1 MDPTDIRLTGAVPLD
16 PRPQAAPNGAP
27 AVVDV
32 TEANFAVEV
41 LERSRSVPVVID
53 FWAAWCGPC
62 RRLSPVLE
70 RLAAEAAGAWV
81 LGKIDVDANPRL
93 AQAAAVQG
101 IPAVK
106 AVVDGAVVHE
116 FTGVMPEAQVRAWV
130 TEVLSMRADGS
141 GADPGAAPPPAD
153 PAQAAAD
160 SALMRGDFEAA
171 IAGYAE
177 ILERNPG
184 DGFAK
189 VSLARAQLLK
199 RGASYDE
206 RRVRR
211 QLAQTPDDVE
221 AVAAAADL
229 DLLDGRVDEAFG
241 RLLDLVRRSSGAERD
256 SARTRLLSLFEV
268 LEPDDPALA
277 AARRSLANALF

>member
-1 MDPTDIRLTGAVPLD
+1 MKPTDIRLSGAVPLD
-16 PRPQAAPNGAP
+16 PRPQPATTGTPAA
-27 AVVDV
+27 VIDV
-32 TEANFAVEV
+32 TEANFAAEV
-41 LERSRSVPVVID
+41 IERSKTVPVVID

-62 RRLSPVLE
+62 RQLSPVLE

-116 FTGVMPEAQVRAWV
+116 FTGAMPEANVRAWL
-130 TEVLSMRADGS
+130 TEVLSMPAGAGTAS
-141 GADPGAAPPPAD
+141 GPPPDPGLSDAD
-153 PAQAAAD
+153 Q
-160 SALMRGDFEAA
+160 ALMRGDFETA
-171 IAGYAE
+171 IAGYREA
-177 ILERNPG
+177 LTRNPG
-184 DGFAK
+184 DAFAK
-189 VSLARAQLLK
+189 VSLARAELLK
-199 RGASYDE
+199 RGSSYDE

-211 QLAQTPDDVE
+211 QLADSPDDVD

-229 DLLDGRVDEAFG
+229 DLLDGRVDEAFA

-256 SARTRLLSLFEV
+256 RARTRLLALFEV
-268 LEPDDPALA
+268 LEPDDPSLA
-277 AARRSLANALF
+277 TARRSLTNALF